1 MILNQNKAAKSS
13 QKSTYKLKKSIK
25 LPSTSNSMQQSPT
38 KFSGILWCFSTI
50 FLHSICNLRGRQDS
64 AFSHGSSPP
73 TAPTLGSVSISA
85 GAAPPLEDP
94 SDTSWQQAML
104 QTPLLQKKKRIISGR
119 FWFWWEPLF
128 VAVFCFLN
136 WKCKMEMV
144 SIYRCMTITCP
155 FQASEF
161 QDKFYQFQSQWRN
174 IGTSSRSDVYANAP
188 ESSWK

>member
-1 MILNQNKAAKSS
+1 MSSSWPLILNQKNKAAKSS
-13 QKSTYKLKKSIK
+13 QKSNYKLKKSIK

-50 FLHSICNLRGRQDS
+50 FWHSICNLRGRQWV
-64 AFSHGSSPP
+64 AFSHGSFPP

-104 QTPLLQKKKRIISGR
+104 QTPPTQKKKVENPWKILILVGT
-119 FWFWWEPLF
+119 F
-128 VAVFCFLN
+128 VCCFFFGFLN

-144 SIYRCMTITCP
+144 STGVWQITCNI
-155 FQASEF
+155 SK
-161 QDKFYQFQSQWRN
+161 DQSFRIN
-174 IGTSSRSDVYANAP
+174 FTNFKVN
-188 ESSWK
+188 EVT